1 MMDHF
6 MELENLF
13 MRMVRSIREK
23 LYLMS
28 GKGTDKLLMQMET
41 PTMVSLSKIRNMD
54 MEFTS
59 LRKVS
64 SITVN
69 GKTGDKMATGLR
81 NLKIIQQLMVSGKE
95 AMRITV
101 KQSSQTERQYE

>member
-1 MMDHF
+1 
-6 MELENLF
+6 
-13 MRMVRSIREK
+13 
-23 LYLMS
+23 
-28 GKGTDKLLMQMET
+28 
-41 PTMVSLSKIRNMD
+41 MVSLSKIRHMD
-54 MEFTS
+54 MEFIS
-59 LRKVS
+59 LTKVS

-69 GKTGDKMATGLR
+69 GKTVDKMATGLR

>member
-28 GKGTDKLLMQMET
+28 RKGTDKLLMQMET

-69 GKTGDKMATGLR
+69 GKTVDKMTTGLR

-95 AMRITV
+95 AMCITV